1 VHIYC
6 DESGGVGRGV
16 MTLAALSITDAEAE
30 AILHRFRAVTG
41 VDGEIKGSR
50 VALGERALLFE
61 LLEKSHATATV
72 GVALSATR
80 PAPGEDRGDH
90 DVHIYTTLLEDV
102 LGAVIPA
109 MPVCEAVVIDDGRYS
124 DATLADIRAR
134 VGKLVGPF
142 GTARLELSHR
152 AAGLQL
158 ADIIA
163 NTFFTRALPGD
174 RQARMAAIVAP
185 MMASGR
191 LTMRVLMR
199 EPERQYQH
207 PK

>member
-16 MTLAALSITDAEAE
+16 MTLAALSITEMEAE
-30 AILHRFRAVTG
+30 AIIHRFRAVTG
-41 VDGEIKGSR
+41 ISGEIKGSR
-50 VALGERALLFE
+50 IDLGERALLFE

-72 GVALSATR
+72 GVALSVTR

-90 DVHIYTTLLEDV
+90 DVQIYTALLEDV
-102 LGAVIPA
+102 LGAIIPT
-109 MPVCEAVVIDDGRYS
+109 MPACNAVVIDDGRYS
-124 DATLADIRAR
+124 DATLADIRTR

-142 GTARLELSHR
+142 GTAQLELSHR

-174 RQARMAAIVAP
+174 RQGRMSAIATP
-185 MMASGR
+185 LMASGR

-199 EPERQYQH
+199 QPQREHERPE
-207 PK
+207 

>member
-1 VHIYC
+1 
-6 DESGGVGRGV
+6 
-16 MTLAALSITDAEAE
+16 MTLAALSITEAEAE

-41 VDGEIKGSR
+41 IESEIKGSR
-50 VALGERALLFE
+50 IDLGERALLFE
-61 LLEKSHATATV
+61 LLEKSHAHATV
-72 GVALSATR
+72 GVALSVTR

-102 LGAVIPA
+102 LGAV
-109 MPVCEAVVIDDGRYS
+109 MPDMAVCNAVVIDDGRYS
-124 DATLADIRAR
+124 EATLADIRAR

-142 GTARLELSHR
+142 GTARLELSDR

-158 ADIIA
+158 ADVIA

-174 RQARMAAIVAP
+174 RQGRMAAIVAP

-191 LTMRVLMR
+191 LSMRVLMR
-199 EPERQYQH
+199 EAEGQH
-207 PK
+207 EHRK